1 MLRFSCRFRPYRS
14 KDADHDFICNLV
26 FFSAFERLDLS
37 SEAEKPMQN
46 SGITMLYEPGPWDPE
61 NSRSK
66 QPVLHVGYLEH
77 ILCRAPLM
85 PCFLDGSSTNTIPI
99 SKRGESSAFP
109 HGRTDT
115 RAGAGD
121 GSKVFEVNIP
131 LWRFGRGKART
142 TSVDEAERLRAEQIA
157 TSRRQAAAT
166 KRQRRGEGD
175 E

>member
-1 MLRFSCRFRPYRS
+1 
-14 KDADHDFICNLV
+14 
-26 FFSAFERLDLS
+26 
-37 SEAEKPMQN
+37 
-46 SGITMLYEPGPWDPE
+46 
-61 NSRSK
+61 
-66 QPVLHVGYLEH
+66 
-77 ILCRAPLM
+77 M

-115 RAGAGD
+115 RAVAGD

-166 KRQRRGEGD
+166 KRQRRGARD